1 MMDLNEYR
9 ESKFILAFFKH
20 GICRSDSFKKTNKNY
35 KLFILKK
42 AINFKFWDIQYWRL
56 IIYPS

>member
-1 MMDLNEYR
+1 MDLNEYR

-42 AINFKFWDIQYWRL
+42 AINFKSGTYSIGGL
-56 IIYPS
+56 LSILPE